1 MIKYNRILLKL
12 SGEALMD
19 QQQSISAEKLILYID
34 QIKELAELGV
44 EVGIVIGGGNIFRGL
59 KNNNTGID
67 RVNGDYMGMLATVIN
82 SIGLKSALQQN
93 GLNAKVLTAT
103 RMEPI
108 ADFYSRSKAL
118 RALSSKTI
126 VIFSGGTGNPF
137 FTTDTA
143 ASLRA
148 VEINADVLIKGTD
161 VDGIYSDDPKKNP
174 KATKIDSLNFDDAI
188 NKNLKVMDMTAFTMC
203 KENKLPI
210 IVCNINKQGVL
221 KDLVLG
227 KNTGTIVSPV

>member
-19 QQQSISAEKLILYID
+19 QQQSISAKKLIHYID
-34 QIKELAELGV
+34 QIKEVAELGV

-93 GLNAKVLTAT
+93 GLNAKVLAAT

-210 IVCNINKQGVL
+210 IVCNINKQGIL
-221 KDLVLG
+221 KDTVLG
-227 KNTGTIVSPV
+227 KNTGTIVAPA

>member
-82 SIGLKSALQQN
+82 SIGLKSSLQQN

-210 IVCNINKQGVL
+210 IVCNINKQGIL

-227 KNTGTIVSPV
+227 KNAGTIVSPV